1 MSPLARVLV
10 VEDEP
15 ALVELLRVQL
25 AAAGFGVTA
34 VSTGEEALGA
44 QAAARHDIVILD
56 IGLAG
61 DLDGIDV
68 CRAWR
73 AADDWTPVVFLTA
86 RDDEVDRVL
95 GLELGADD
103 YVTKPYSPRELVAK
117 VKALLRRHRVSS
129 GGGSTTLLRHGSLV
143 VDVERRE
150 TFLDGLPVSLTA
162 TEFNLLSHLLGRP
175 ARVHPRRELL
185 HAVWGFPQDDGSRTV
200 DVHVAQLR
208 AKLGDACPVR
218 TVRGVG
224 YGIHRSP

>member
-1 MSPLARVLV
+1 MSPSAHVLV

-25 AAAGFGVTA
+25 AAAGFRVTA
-34 VSTGEEALGA
+34 VPTGEQALSA
-44 QAAARHDIVILD
+44 QAGTRHDLVILD
-56 IGLAG
+56 IGLSG
-61 DLDGIDV
+61 GLNGIDV
-68 CRAWR
+68 CRTWR

-103 YVTKPYSPRELVAK
+103 YVTKPYSPRVLMATVR
-117 VKALLRRHRVSS
+117 ALLRRHRVSS
-129 GGGSTTLLRHGSLV
+129 AGGSAALLRHGPLV
-143 VDVERRE
+143 VDVQRRE
-150 TFLDGLPVSLTA
+150 VFRDELPVSLTA
-162 TEFNLLSHLLGRP
+162 TEFNLLAHLLGHP
-175 ARVHPRRELL
+175 ARVHPRGDLL
-185 HAVWGFPQDDGSRTV
+185 HAVWGFPPDDDSRTV

-224 YGIHRSP
+224 YGIRRSP